1 MKKRLKTK
9 EEDISFQEIGYKEK
23 IIKFSDTYLVD
34 DHLIKK
40 WRKTFLKQA
49 GLDIVMDFDD
59 CVPVFFDP
67 MTIELK

>member
-1 MKKRLKTK
+1 M
-9 EEDISFQEIGYKEK
+9 
-23 IIKFSDTYLVD
+23 VD

-40 WRKTFLKQA
+40 RRKTFLNQA

-67 MTIELK
+67 MTVELK